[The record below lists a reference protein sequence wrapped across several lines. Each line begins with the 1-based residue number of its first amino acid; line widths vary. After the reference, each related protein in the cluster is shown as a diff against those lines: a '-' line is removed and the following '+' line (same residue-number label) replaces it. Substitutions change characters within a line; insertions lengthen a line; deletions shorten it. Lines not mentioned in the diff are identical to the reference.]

1 MSAFDQDE
9 IEYADQQDIASN
21 KFMAICAYLGIL
33 ILIPLLLG
41 KHSRFASFHAKQGIN
56 VFLIYVL
63 SGIVSYIPFLPFDG
77 IISGIAYVAAIVFS
91 ILGILN
97 VMRGSM
103 KRLPIIGDFRLL

>member
-1 MSAFDQDE
+1 MSAFDQNE
-9 IEYADQQDIASN
+9 IEFADEQDIASN

-33 ILIPLLLG
+33 VLIPLILG

-63 SGIVSYIPFLPFDG
+63 SGIVSYIPLLPFDG
-77 IISGIAYVAAIVFS
+77 IISGIAYVTAIIFS

-97 VMRGSM
+97 VLRGAM